1 MDCSCERQKVWSET
15 GYKPTK
21 YRKIKVMS
29 FTIDQSKQDCMIT
42 TWKSIQDT
50 KKNLLLQKIKSI
62 TKKLYIDKL
71 DEKADKNNNTYYR
84 TTKINPD
91 NVKLRT

>member
-1 MDCSCERQKVWSET
+1 
-15 GYKPTK
+15 
-21 YRKIKVMS
+21 MS